1 MADHDEVFSN
11 RNERDLFVTI
21 RPKGLPADRNYVEA
35 LELCADRASNAQFY
49 YARARIAGEWRSD
62 AAVTG
67 EGEIVVD
74 GKSWALTPILDAARA
89 FSEALYVPA
98 VRNAIQVGAS
108 EPYYDLPL
116 GAMFVTQW
124 DGFKAGP
131 VKQNAERARGVEREI
146 GRIFDLPDFEI
157 NAASDNRTLQLFIG
171 SKSFRLHELGAGMAQ
186 FIVVLGFAA
195 IRRPTL
201 ILIDEPELN
210 LHPSLQLDFVTTLSS
225 FSGDG
230 LLFATHS
237 IGLARAVAD
246 DVYSVR
252 RVEQGVSEIHLLEAT
267 PELAQF
273 VGELGFSA
281 YQELGFSLLLLVEG
295 PTDVKT
301 VQLLLR
307 RYGIEHKVL
316 LLHLGGP
323 RANQQQ
329 RG

>member
-1 MADHDEVFSN
+1 
-11 RNERDLFVTI
+11 
-21 RPKGLPADRNYVEA
+21 
-35 LELCADRASNAQFY
+35 
-49 YARARIAGEWRSD
+49 
-62 AAVTG
+62 
-67 EGEIVVD
+67 
-74 GKSWALTPILDAARA
+74 
-89 FSEALYVPA
+89 
-98 VRNAIQVGAS
+98 
-108 EPYYDLPL
+108 
-116 GAMFVTQW
+116 MFVTQW

-201 ILIDEPELN
+201 ILIGQEPELN

-252 RVEQGVSEIHLLEAT
+252 RVEQGVSEIHLLGSDAGAR
-267 PELAQF
+267 PVRRRARLFGVPGAGVLAA
-273 VGELGFSA
+273 SA
-281 YQELGFSLLLLVEG
+281 RRGSNH
-295 PTDVKT
+295 VKT